1 MAEYLIPID
10 YELLIDEIKF
20 LFQSRFENIDLI
32 INRKWNNE
40 VDYCMNY
47 PQPVIVKR
55 NILECKYLTARNETS
70 WESPVDIETLHQII
84 PPPPP

>member
-10 YELLIDEIKF
+10 YKLLIDEIKL
-20 LFQSRFENIDLI
+20 LFQSRFENIELI

-47 PQPVIVKR
+47 P
-55 NILECKYLTARNETS
+55 
-70 WESPVDIETLHQII
+70 
-84 PPPPP
+84 